1 MSWEKEENKS
11 RHVDFQCVRSRSI
24 PNLSTISNDS
34 APLAAPLN
42 PDLVLPGPQ
51 PEGAVMLV
59 QQPELLLGE
68 GAGAQPELGAAGGG
82 NMERGGAR
90 GGAHGGNDRGG
101 GYVGHMVGG
110 GGARN
115 NGPVQRSESA

>member
-34 APLAAPLN
+34 APLN
-42 PDLVLPGPQ
+42 PDLILPGPQ

-59 QQPELLLGE
+59 QQPELLLNE
-68 GAGAQPELGAAGGG
+68 GMPQQQQDHGAAGGHG
-82 NMERGGAR
+82 NMDRGALHGAVGGAV
-90 GGAHGGNDRGG
+90 GG
-101 GYVGHMVGG
+101 GYGAHHVGG
-110 GGARN
+110 SRN